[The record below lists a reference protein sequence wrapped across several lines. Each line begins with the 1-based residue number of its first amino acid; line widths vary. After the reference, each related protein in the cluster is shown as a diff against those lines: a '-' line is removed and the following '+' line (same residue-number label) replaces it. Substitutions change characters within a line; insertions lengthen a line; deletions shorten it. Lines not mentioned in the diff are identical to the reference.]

1 MKNFES
7 KNQVINFDNLSAGNS
22 YGTSETIR
30 ALSAKDKEWLAG
42 IVDGDGNFDIRV
54 INNKK
59 VFKSLRI
66 TQSVR
71 DSRILYRVKDLLKGG
86 SIQLRGNRILIYT
99 LSKQELTRPCLEA
112 INGNIR
118 IKIPGF
124 TAACQSFDIDYIKAS
139 KIIPK
144 NSHYLAGLIDTD
156 GSISYNFASNRIEL
170 NIELKQNEFTSN
182 LDFSQVIPDSVPNVL
197 SLIKR
202 NQSANKTF
210 YSIRFSYST
219 VQDMLPLYKYFKNH
233 RLYSDFKFF
242 RGMQIK
248 RFLELRTWHKY
259 PTDSIEY
266 KVFYNFIFKFFTH
279 LNHKPFPDNLP
290 KPLLTDNEIVH

>member
-7 KNQVINFDNLSAGNS
+7 KNQVINYDNLSAGNS

-42 IVDGDGNFDIRV
+42 IIDGDGNFDIRV
-54 INNKK
+54 INKKK
-59 VFKSLRI
+59 VLKSLRI

-86 SIQLRGNRILIYT
+86 SIKLRGNRILIYT
-99 LSKQELTRPCLEA
+99 LSRQELTRPCLDA

-124 TAACQSFDIDYIKAS
+124 TAACQSLGIDYIKAS
-139 KIIPK
+139 NIIPQ
-144 NSHYLAGLIDTD
+144 NSYYLAGLIDTD
-156 GSISYNFASNRIEL
+156 GIISYNFASNRIEL
-170 NIELKQNEFTSN
+170 NIELKQNQFTSN
-182 LDFSQVIPDSVPNVL
+182 LDFSQVIPDSVPKVL

-219 VQDMLPLYKYFKNH
+219 VQDMLPLYKYLKNH
-233 RLYSDFKFF
+233 RLYCDLKFF

-248 RFLELRTWHKY
+248 RFLELRT
-259 PTDSIEY
+259 
-266 KVFYNFIFKFFTH
+266 
-279 LNHKPFPDNLP
+279 
-290 KPLLTDNEIVH
+290 